1 MTEDDNDKA
10 GVELGVAPWP
20 LARASASE
28 TADKYE
34 AAVLSAGVDFFLNI
48 EGVGDA
54 GLIAIGDGI
63 VYDLGGAA
71 LVLVVAVVV
80 VGGEGKKRD
89 GRRRAGRRRG
99 RGRSFLGNR
108 RYVFL
113 VRLVSTHHCAST
125 SRRGLL
131 SLKSRFY
138 S

>member
-89 GRRRAGRRRG
+89 GGDG
-99 RGRSFLGNR
+99 RGEDEVEGGRSSEIGDMYFW
-108 RYVFL
+108 
-113 VRLVSTHHCAST
+113 SA
-125 SRRGLL
+125 
-131 SLKSRFY
+131 
-138 S
+138 